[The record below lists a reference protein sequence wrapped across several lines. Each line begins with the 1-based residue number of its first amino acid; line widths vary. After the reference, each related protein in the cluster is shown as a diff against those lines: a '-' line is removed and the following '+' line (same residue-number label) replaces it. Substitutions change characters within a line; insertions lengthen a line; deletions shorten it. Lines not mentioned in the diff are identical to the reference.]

1 MRRRRLQEHAV
12 AVGES
17 AVFRHAQ
24 DQVVFVEAG
33 DGLADGAGTEAG
45 VFHDLG
51 DGVGEGFLVSS
62 AAPGL
67 AAAQDQQDFEFGA
80 VEVGKMIEDRDRN
93 P

>member
-1 MRRRRLQEHAV
+1 
-12 AVGES
+12 
-17 AVFRHAQ
+17 VFRHAQ

-33 DGLADGAGTEAG
+33 DGVADGAGAEAG

-51 DGVGEGFLVSS
+51 DGIWEGFLVSS

-67 AAAQDQQDFEFGA
+67 VEAQDEQHFEFGS
-80 VEVGKMIEDRDRN
+80 VEVGKMIEDRKWD